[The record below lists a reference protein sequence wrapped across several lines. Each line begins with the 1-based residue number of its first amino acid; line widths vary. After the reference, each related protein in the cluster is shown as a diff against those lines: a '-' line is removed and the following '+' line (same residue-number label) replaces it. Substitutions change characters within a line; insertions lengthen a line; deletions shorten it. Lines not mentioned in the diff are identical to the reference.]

1 MVQPTASDLVGIL
14 WLDACNESTRTDESD
29 LAKVK
34 LAENF
39 NVGWIVHEDS
49 NRLVLAHGSSSSGE
63 VDHFT
68 IPVGNII
75 DRVFFVKTL
84 PEA

>member
-1 MVQPTASDLVGIL
+1 MIQPTASDLVAIL
-14 WLDACNESTRTDESD
+14 WWDACNESTRTDESE

-39 NVGWIVHEDS
+39 NVGWIVHENAD
-49 NRLVLAHGSSSSGE
+49 RLVLAHGSSSSGE

-75 DRVFFVKTL
+75 DRVKFAKTT
-84 PEA
+84 EE